1 MDRNKMATKVTE
13 ALACEKQPK
22 ARLWLA
28 KSGFSNSNAVGF
40 R

>member
-1 MDRNKMATKVTE
+1 MDKNKMATKVTE
-13 ALACEKQPK
+13 ACEKQPK

-28 KSGFSNSNAVGF
+28 KSGFSNSNGVGF